1 MRLLGRGGWG
11 WLVVVALSAWPG
23 AAWAQPTDATK
34 RAAAQALYDEGMRL
48 VNAKDYAKACPKFE
62 EASKLVPDGIGV
74 KLQLAECYEA
84 SGKLASAWT
93 LYRIVESE
101 ASRTNQ
107 EGRRAEANSHMTAL
121 EPKLARIVV
130 DVAPALKGM
139 ADLVVTRDGVEV
151 SSALFG
157 VPVPVDSG
165 KHTVLAK
172 AASGSFETTVDSVD
186 GKSMTI
192 TVDKLSASGTPATPP
207 NTPPTD
213 PDKPPPPGEPP
224 ANDSSSGSSLS
235 TPGFVIGGIGVAVLG
250 AGIGLGVKAMLDA
263 GEADDI
269 CPESECN
276 SQEAVD
282 LSSQANTFSII
293 GWVGIGV
300 GVAAV
305 TTGIVLIAL
314 PSSDGS
320 APAAAF
326 SVTSGGGR
334 LRVTF

>member
-1 MRLLGRGGWG
+1 MRLLERGRWG
-11 WLVVVALSAWPG
+11 WLAVLALCAWPAV
-23 AAWAQPTDATK
+23 AAAQPTDATK
-34 RAAAQALYDEGMRL
+34 RATAQALYDEGMKL

-62 EASKLVPDGIGV
+62 EAAKLVPDGIGV

-107 EGRRAEANSHMTAL
+107 EARRAEANAHMTAL
-121 EPKLARIVV
+121 EPKLSRIVV
-130 DVAPALKGM
+130 EVAPALREM
-139 ADLVVTRDGVEV
+139 SDLVVTRDGVEV
-151 SSALFG
+151 ASALFG
-157 VPVPVDSG
+157 VAVPVDSG

-172 AASGSFETTVDSVD
+172 AASGSYETTVESVD
-186 GKSMTI
+186 GKSLTI
-192 TVDKLSASGTPATPP
+192 TVDKLAAGGSAQAPTDTQPKGTGPTETPP
-207 NTPPTD
+207 PTTGD
-213 PDKPPPPGEPP
+213 
-224 ANDSSSGSSLS
+224 DSKGSSLA
-235 TPGFVIGGIGVAVLG
+235 TPGFVIGGIGVAILG
-250 AGIGLGVKAMLDA
+250 AGIGLGVKALLDA

-269 CPESECN
+269 CPETECN
-276 SQEAVD
+276 SQAAVD
-282 LSSQANTFSII
+282 KSAQANTFSII

-314 PSSDGS
+314 PSSDGK

-326 SVTSGGGR
+326 SVTPGGGR

>member
-1 MRLLGRGGWG
+1 VL
-11 WLVVVALSAWPG
+11 ALCAWPAVAG
-23 AAWAQPTDATK
+23 AQPTDATK
-34 RAAAQALYDEGMRL
+34 RATAQALYDEGMKL
-48 VNAKDYAKACPKFE
+48 VNAKDYARACPKFE
-62 EASKLVPDGIGV
+62 EAAKLVPDGIGV

-107 EGRRAEANSHMTAL
+107 EARRAEANAHMTAL

-130 DVAPALKGM
+130 DVAPALREMG
-139 ADLVVTRDGVEV
+139 DLVVTRDGVEV
-151 SSALFG
+151 ASALFG
-157 VPVPVDSG
+157 VAVPVDGG

-172 AASGSFETTVDSVD
+172 AASGTYEATVESVD
-186 GKSMTI
+186 GKSLTI
-192 TVDKLSASGTPATPP
+192 TVDKLSAGGTPQT
-207 NTPPTD
+207 PTD
-213 PDKPPPPGEPP
+213 TQPKATSPTESLPPPATGD
-224 ANDSSSGSSLS
+224 DSKASSLA
-235 TPGFVIGGIGVAVLG
+235 TPGFVIGGIGVAILG

-269 CPESECN
+269 CPETECN
-276 SQEAVD
+276 SQAAVD

-314 PSSDGS
+314 PSRDGE

-326 SVTSGGGR
+326 SVTPGGGR